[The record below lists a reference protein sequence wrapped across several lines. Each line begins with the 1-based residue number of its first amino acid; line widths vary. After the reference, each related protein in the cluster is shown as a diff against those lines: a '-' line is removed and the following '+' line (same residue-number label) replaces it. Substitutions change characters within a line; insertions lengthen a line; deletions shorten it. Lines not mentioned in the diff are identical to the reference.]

1 MKLEL
6 ITPNHKQELLITYG
20 FAVTPFGLCLIA
32 LIQES
37 VCHLSFWD
45 QNAQEQAIEGLFQ
58 EWRNAQFVQDTLK
71 IEQIAQ
77 RIFSS
82 EIGKEVSLSLV
93 LRGTPFQI
101 KVWNALLAI
110 PCGQTVSYQS
120 VAQAIGQP
128 TATRAAASAI
138 AKNNISYLIP
148 CHRVI
153 AKSGKIHN
161 YRWGA
166 ERKKTM
172 LEFEEVIVKK
182 YKAVEIR

>member
-1 MKLEL
+1 MNLK
-6 ITPNHKQELLITYG
+6 IVTYDHKQDVCITYG
-20 FAVTPFGLCLIA
+20 FTATSFGLCLIG
-32 LIQES
+32 LLQENI
-37 VCHLSFWD
+37 CHLSFWD
-45 QNAQEQAIEGLFQ
+45 QTAQDQATNALFQ
-58 EWRNAQFVQDTLK
+58 EWKTALFVLDALK
-71 IEQIAQ
+71 IEQIARQ
-77 RIFSS
+77 IFSP
-82 EIGKEVSLSLV
+82 EIGKEVVLSLV
-93 LRGTPFQI
+93 LRGTSFQI

-128 TATRAAASAI
+128 TATRATASAI

-166 ERKKTM
+166 ERKRAM
-172 LEFEEVIVKK
+172 LTYEKCL
-182 YKAVEIR
+182 

>member
-1 MKLEL
+1 MKLE
-6 ITPNHKQELLITYG
+6 IFVPDNNQELLITHG
-20 FAVTPFGLCLIA
+20 FAATSFGLCLIG
-32 LIQES
+32 LIQDS

-45 QNAQEQAIEGLFQ
+45 QNAQEQATEGLFR
-58 EWRNAQFVQDTLK
+58 EWKNAQFVLDTLK
-71 IEQIAQ
+71 IEQMAQ
-77 RIFSS
+77 QIFSP
-82 EIGKEVSLSLV
+82 EIGKDVSLSLV

-166 ERKKTM
+166 ERKRAM
-172 LEFEEVIVKK
+172 LVHEK
-182 YKAVEIR
+182 YL